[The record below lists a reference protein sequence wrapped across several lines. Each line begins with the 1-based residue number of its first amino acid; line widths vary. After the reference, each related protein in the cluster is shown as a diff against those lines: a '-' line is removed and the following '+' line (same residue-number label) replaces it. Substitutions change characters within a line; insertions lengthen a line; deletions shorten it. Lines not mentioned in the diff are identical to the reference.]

1 MAKPA
6 KSVSSPSDKKTQRE
20 TSEYQ
25 KAWDDATLNA
35 SMWLS
40 LQAITPAEAAA
51 LLCGLNP
58 LDIREAADIDA
69 MDPATLA
76 LYRPMARVFEDLAKD
91 GKPRTLRTWLDAAIE
106 RKLKHDPWI
115 LRHIQTPS
123 PKQDIA
129 KAVHPAQKRDAEAMR
144 CDTRVP
150 GFEQKTGTAL
160 EQLANGRDHITT
172 EEFAHI
178 IGLSPQTVR
187 KNYSATG
194 EVYRIRPKKP
204 GSRLLWPVAD
214 IAAQLFNSKAN

>member
-6 KSVSSPSDKKTQRE
+6 KSATSPSDQKTQCE
-20 TSEYQ
+20 TAEYQ

-40 LQAITPAEAAA
+40 LHAITPAEAAA

-58 LDIREAADIDA
+58 LDIREAADLEL
-69 MDPATLA
+69 MDPTTLA

-91 GKPRTLRTWLDAAIE
+91 GNPRALRTWLDAAIE
-106 RKLKHDPWI
+106 RQLKYAPWI
-115 LRHIQTPS
+115 LRHIQTPP
-123 PKQDIA
+123 PKHDIA
-129 KAVHPAQKRDAEAMR
+129 KTSRPTQKRDTEPMQFDNHAP
-144 CDTRVP
+144 V
-150 GFEQKTGTAL
+150 FEQKTGTAL

-172 EEFAHI
+172 EEFAYI
-178 IGLSPQTVR
+178 VGLSPQTVR
-187 KNYSATG
+187 KNYSASG

-214 IAAQLFNSKAN
+214 IATQLFNSKAK

>member
-6 KSVSSPSDKKTQRE
+6 KRVSSPSDKKTQRE

-40 LQAITPAEAAA
+40 LHAITPAEAAA

-58 LDIREAADIDA
+58 LDVREAADLDS

-91 GKPRTLRTWLDAAIE
+91 GKPRALSTWLDAAIE

-115 LRHIQTPS
+115 LRHIQTP
-123 PKQDIA
+123 PPQAGHRKGIA
-129 KAVHPAQKRDAEAMR
+129 P
-144 CDTRVP
+144 C
-150 GFEQKTGTAL
+150 
-160 EQLANGRDHITT
+160 
-172 EEFAHI
+172 
-178 IGLSPQTVR
+178 
-187 KNYSATG
+187 
-194 EVYRIRPKKP
+194 
-204 GSRLLWPVAD
+204 
-214 IAAQLFNSKAN
+214 SKARHGARAVRYPRTGV